1 MIGGRQ
7 PEMSGLR
14 QLPNNEQ
21 TLFTSLLKGNYT
33 CISLLLK
40 KNQSCVFFMVYFSLS
55 SSDLTLCLGAIVNHN
70 WDCLSETVVCT
81 IRKTLQHK
89 IILKGSFFFF
99 WCNLWVTV
107 LILTNHTHWKKCTYG
122 DILAVAS
129 CTFCNIFKEKCP
141 VRGTEEL

>member
-21 TLFTSLLKGNYT
+21 TLFTSLSKGNYS
-33 CISLLLK
+33 CMSLLLK
-40 KNQSCVFFMVYFSLS
+40 KNQSWVFFMVHFSLS

-89 IILKGSFFFF
+89 IILKGSYIFIFVQFLGYST
-99 WCNLWVTV
+99 NTYKPHSLEKMHLWRHFGRSF
-107 LILTNHTHWKKCTYG
+107 LHILQYFQGEMSSERH
-122 DILAVAS
+122 
-129 CTFCNIFKEKCP
+129 
-141 VRGTEEL
+141 